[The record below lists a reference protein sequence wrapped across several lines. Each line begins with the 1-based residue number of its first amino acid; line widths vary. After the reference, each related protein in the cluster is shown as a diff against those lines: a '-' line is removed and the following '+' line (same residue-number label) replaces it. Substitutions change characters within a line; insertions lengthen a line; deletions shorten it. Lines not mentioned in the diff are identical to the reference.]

1 MVKCYSAAK
10 IWVFVSSVLRTSK
23 APLELRPQSNFS
35 QTGFLVC
42 KQTRLTSTRVRE
54 SIVLSRI
61 QNLHRN
67 SNFFP
72 DGCQRTV
79 IDWMWRKSCWKRQ
92 PQNRPALMQIA
103 KHMDGESRPIVPK

>member
-10 IWVFVSSVLRTSK
+10 IWVFVRSVLRTSK

-42 KQTRLTSTRVRE
+42 KQTRLTSTRVRGTV
-54 SIVLSRI
+54 SKRI
-61 QNLHRN
+61 NR
-67 SNFFP
+67 
-72 DGCQRTV
+72 CQRTV

-92 PQNRPALMQIA
+92 TQNRPALMRVLDI
-103 KHMDGESRPIVPK
+103 G